1 MWEVTLKYFL
11 LYTFYP
17 LSGGRDAQPIYR
29 PRKTSLKKT
38 LIYRL
43 VVDPVALLITYVFTG
58 ELSGSIIAVVLIEIF
73 STAFYYLLDR
83 LM

>member
-1 MWEVTLKYFL
+1 M
-11 LYTFYP
+11 
-17 LSGGRDAQPIYR
+17 
-29 PRKTSLKKT
+29 
-38 LIYRL
+38 IYRL